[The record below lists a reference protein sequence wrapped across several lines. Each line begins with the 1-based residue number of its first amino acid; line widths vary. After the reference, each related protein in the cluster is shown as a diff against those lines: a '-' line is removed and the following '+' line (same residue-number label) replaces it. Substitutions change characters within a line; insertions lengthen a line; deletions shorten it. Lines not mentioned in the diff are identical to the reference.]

1 MMDYLEL
8 LVGKVWKEL
17 KVHLDTGAQT
27 VCLGR
32 KVTLWT
38 NGTSHQDSLV
48 VSFKCKCLLWFFS
61 VGVKGEQG
69 LMGVP
74 GVTGVQGERGPTGPK
89 GNSGATGKW
98 SFTTLTPSQHF
109 FFLIIP
115 SSCTPGF
122 KGPPGNQG
130 VAPLPPKL
138 PRDRGPQGP
147 QGTPGPHGIKGPIG
161 PQGFPGDAGWLF
173 PLILVSFFSK

>member
-1 MMDYLEL
+1 MASLDIKVYKEMMDYLEL

-32 KVTLWT
+32 KVT
-38 NGTSHQDSLV
+38 NGTSQHDSLV

-74 GVTGVQGERGPTGPK
+74 GVTGVQGQRGPTGPK

-98 SFTTLTPSQHF
+98 SFTTLSQHF
-109 FFLIIP
+109 FFSNYSIILYSRISR
-115 SSCTPGF
+115 SSRKSGGCPIS
-122 KGPPGNQG
+122 
-130 VAPLPPKL
+130 
-138 PRDRGPQGP
+138 PQIARRKRSSRATGYSR
-147 QGTPGPHGIKGPIG
+147 TT
-161 PQGFPGDAGWLF
+161 WN
-173 PLILVSFFSK
+173 